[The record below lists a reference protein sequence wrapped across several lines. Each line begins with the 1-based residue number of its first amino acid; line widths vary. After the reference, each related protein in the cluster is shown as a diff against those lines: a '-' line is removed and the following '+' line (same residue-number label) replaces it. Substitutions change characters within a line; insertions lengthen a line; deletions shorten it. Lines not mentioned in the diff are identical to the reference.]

1 MKKFLLWCC
10 TTLCAIVAAT
20 VLVTSLVGCDKTRQR
35 ILPKPAV
42 GVKEVANCL
51 DSIVNPR
58 LNTTKDVF
66 ELQNRLLTNAY
77 IDSIFCSMSQEI
89 LENVSTVVLK
99 KLHVVTKDDI
109 VSEYLKNRSVYDN
122 LPPNNSTTS
131 ATIEFTPP
139 TTSTTKETPVGPV
152 TIVQEGTTTVTEAP
166 QTRVEQQPAGYKDT
180 TINGKHAL
188 ISVQ

>member
-1 MKKFLLWCC
+1 MKKFLFGL
-10 TTLCAIVAAT
+10 LIFVLAVAGSVGINMA
-20 VLVTSLVGCDKTRQR
+20 LVSCDNNVVKP
-35 ILPKPAV
+35 LKPAV

-89 LENVSTVVLK
+89 LENVSTVVIK
-99 KLHVVTKDDI
+99 RLHVVTKDDI

-122 LPPNNSTTS
+122 LPPNTT
-131 ATIEFTPP
+131 ATIESTPPP
-139 TTSTTKETPVGPV
+139 TTTTKTEEKNLGPV
-152 TIVQEGTTTVTEAP
+152 TIVKEGTTTVTEAP
-166 QTRVEQQPAGYKDT
+166 QTRVEEQPAGYKDT
-180 TINGKHAL
+180 TINGKKAL
-188 ISVQ
+188 IQVQ

>member
-20 VLVTSLVGCDKTRQR
+20 VLVTGLMGCNKTRQR
-35 ILPKPAV
+35 ILPTSAV
-42 GVKEVANCL
+42 AVKDVSNAL

-77 IDSIFCSMSQEI
+77 IDSVFMSMKQET
-89 LENVSTVVLK
+89 LENVASVCLK
-99 KLHVVTKDDI
+99 RLHVVTKDDI
-109 VSEYLKNRSVYDN
+109 VSEYIKNRSIYDN
-122 LPPNNSTTS
+122 LPPNSS
-131 ATIEFTPP
+131 ATIPITSDTIK
-139 TTSTTKETPVGPV
+139 TTTEKPIGPV
-152 TIVQEGTTTVTEAP
+152 TIVQEGTTTVTEAQP
-166 QTRVEQQPAGYKDT
+166 TRVEQQPAGYKDT